1 MAPSGGSGGTPPTR
15 RSPRK
20 KAAPA
25 APVAGNIMHLLRR
38 VDPPSAPANVSDLGD
53 AESMPPPAPRP
64 RAEPGALGSARDPS
78 LELWATKHVPTSEA
92 TLVVAKKKLDV
103 LREWLAGWDAPRRD
117 PKSPRVLLVV
127 GPPGS
132 GKSAAIR
139 FAAREF
145 GRDVHEWRAP
155 VPTLWEE
162 HRHAH
167 GGADGRTTNATTA
180 PAYAS
185 KLDDFAAFVQRA
197 SRYAPLACVA
207 GAGAPS
213 SSSSPSALD
222 RTGDEK
228 RQETTRAR
236 QQHDTH
242 KRKQPVLLVEDL
254 PVGGGEDQ
262 HRRALDLLARLAREA
277 RVPAAVA
284 ISEEDAGGVGGLG
297 SNPAWGGGGEGR
309 GGGAADVRTT
319 NRGAF
324 GPTLAA
330 RSIVSAM
337 EAAGAKVVA
346 FNPATAP
353 KLVKALAA
361 VAAAERVDVDDAGL
375 AAIAAAAEGDVRCA
389 LASLQMFAAGRSG
402 RAFSTKGNKGK
413 PRSGKRAAPAPRGER
428 RGGRRRRAALDGGG
442 ETDDEDARR
451 ARRDA
456 TAADGARRDRGLS
469 VFHALGKIL
478 HNKRDED
485 EDLPSVPSKPSRQN
499 HGSGCSSARG
509 DAAARD
515 EEKRRRVAGAE
526 TPKDTDAESV
536 AEAPSPFL
544 PLQKEKAVSREEP
557 FTSGKPARV
566 TRDETGALW
575 FGSAVPPFPLH
586 ARFRRGRTKYGEP
599 ETILARARFGA
610 ERATTFLFENFAEGL
625 RDDAVEDAAAG
636 AAYLSDAAWFASA
649 GRSLAFAGFGFS
661 SSGGDGVGN
670 LLTDGNG
677 APADPGAVGELVAGS
692 VATRGLLFAPHPSR
706 PSLRG
711 FRAFKGPQSARA
723 HRAAVANL
731 QEVRAVVAAASGGDF
746 SVGSDRTAAAAE
758 TLPML
763 RVIAGAPGGHPARD
777 RLPTR
782 WVRVEDPATAG
793 GSGPAPLAVAL
804 AEPRAPGGRGPARGR
819 GGGGLVAVLAGVLD
833 RLRRV
838 CSLYHRLRVTLPSFP
853 GLLGVCIPA
862 GDRPGLRVRSELDEP
877 PRAPRFRAQTRV
889 FPRRARV
896 LKRRRRR
903 PAAPVTRRAGSGPGR
918 RTMRRLPPRASL
930 ARWSPTRPAKK
941 KTRRGARTP
950 PRRAPRRA
958 AARR

>member
-1 MAPSGGSGGTPPTR
+1 MPVMAPSGGSGGTPPTR

-53 AESMPPPAPRP
+53 VESMPPPAPRP

-139 FAAREF
+139 FVANEF

-167 GGADGRTTNATTA
+167 GGADGRTKNAPGSA

-207 GAGAPS
+207 AAGAGA
-213 SSSSPSALD
+213 
-222 RTGDEK
+222 RTGDKKEH
-228 RQETTRAR
+228 ETTHVR

-242 KRKQPVLLVEDL
+242 NHKQPVLLVEDL
-254 PVGGGEDQ
+254 PIGGGEDQ
-262 HRRALDLLARLAREA
+262 QRRALDLLARLAREA

-284 ISEEDAGGVGGLG
+284 VSEEDAGGVGGLG
-297 SNPAWGGGGEGR
+297 SNPAGGGGGGG
-309 GGGAADVRTT
+309 GGGAGDVRTK
-319 NRGAF
+319 NRTAF
-324 GPTLAA
+324 GPHLAA
-330 RSIVSAM
+330 RSIVAAM
-337 EAAGAKVVA
+337 EAAGAKVVV

-402 RAFSTKGNKGK
+402 RANTNKGNKGK
-413 PRSGKRAAPAPRGER
+413 PRSGKRAAPAPARRKKSAAGDDGEME
-428 RGGRRRRAALDGGG
+428 LDIFGG
-442 ETDDEDARR
+442 ETDDEDAKR

-485 EDLPSVPSKPSRQN
+485 EHAPSVPSKSSRQ
-499 HGSGCSSARG
+499 SLQTERSSARG
-509 DAAARD
+509 DAASRD
-515 EEKRRRVAGAE
+515 EEKKGGVAGASE
-526 TPKDTDAESV
+526 TPKKTHDEIVHD
-536 AEAPSPFL
+536 APSSDSFPSGSD
-544 PLQKEKAVSREEP
+544 KKTVSREP

-566 TRDETGALW
+566 TSDEPENGSASW

-586 ARFRRGRTKYGEP
+586 ARWKRGKTKYGEP
-599 ETILARARFGA
+599 ESILNRARFGA

-625 RDDAVEDAAAG
+625 RDDAVEDAATG

-649 GRSLAFAGFGFS
+649 GRSLAIAGFGFS
-661 SSGGDGVGN
+661 SSERDGVPSF
-670 LLTDGNG
+670 LTDGNG

-763 RVIAGAPGGHPARD
+763 RVIAGAGPEGAARVPY
-777 RLPTR
+777 LPTR
-782 WVRVEDPATAG
+782 WVRVGEDPATAG
-793 GSGPAPLAVAL
+793 GVAGLPPGARCAP
-804 AEPRAPGGRGPARGR
+804 RPGQAA
-819 GGGGLVAVLAGVLD
+819 GGLE
-833 RLRRV
+833 
-838 CSLYHRLRVTLPSFP
+838 
-853 GLLGVCIPA
+853 LGVDRARA
-862 GDRPGLRVRSELDEP
+862 GDEDEEEEEDIED
-877 PRAPRFRAQTRV
+877 ADDF
-889 FPRRARV
+889 
-896 LKRRRRR
+896 
-903 PAAPVTRRAGSGPGR
+903 
-918 RTMRRLPPRASL
+918 
-930 ARWSPTRPAKK
+930 
-941 KTRRGARTP
+941 
-950 PRRAPRRA
+950 
-958 AARR
+958 

>member
-297 SNPAWGGGGEGR
+297 SNPAWGGGGGG

-413 PRSGKRAAPAPRGER
+413 PRSGKRAAPAPAR
-428 RGGRRRRAALDGGG
+428 RKDAGNDGDETALDGSG
-442 ETDDEDARR
+442 ETDDEDAKQ

-485 EDLPSVPSKPSRQN
+485 EDLASVPSKPSRQN
-499 HGSGCSSARG
+499 HGSGCSSARW

-526 TPKDTDAESV
+526 TPKDADAESV

-649 GRSLAFAGFGFS
+649 GRSLAIAGFGFS

-763 RVIAGAPGGHPARD
+763 RVIAGAGPEGAARVPY
-777 RLPTR
+777 LPTR
-782 WVRVEDPATAG
+782 WVRVGEDPATAG
-793 GSGPAPLAVAL
+793 GVAGLPPGARCAP
-804 AEPRAPGGRGPARGR
+804 RPGQAA
-819 GGGGLVAVLAGVLD
+819 GGLESGVD
-833 RLRRV
+833 RAR
-838 CSLYHRLRVTLPSFP
+838 
-853 GLLGVCIPA
+853 A
-862 GDRPGLRVRSELDEP
+862 GDEDEEEEEDIED
-877 PRAPRFRAQTRV
+877 ADDF
-889 FPRRARV
+889 
-896 LKRRRRR
+896 
-903 PAAPVTRRAGSGPGR
+903 
-918 RTMRRLPPRASL
+918 
-930 ARWSPTRPAKK
+930 
-941 KTRRGARTP
+941 
-950 PRRAPRRA
+950 
-958 AARR
+958 